1 MVKRLRHTDACR
13 WSSER
18 ASVTV
23 VVAGALVLLSLLS
36 LGVVRVGLAATARA
50 RAQAAADAVAL
61 AGVVDG
67 RDAAEQMAAVNGAAI
82 TLYSDEGTE
91 LEVEVRVDD
100 AVATARAFRKDPP
113 PTVVVLDPPPDSTV
127 ADTTAPGNT
136 MIPGKT
142 GAGP

>member
-1 MVKRLRHTDACR
+1 MVRRSRHTDTRR
-13 WSSER
+13 WASER

-61 AGVVDG
+61 AGVVEG
-67 RDAAEQMAAVNGAAI
+67 RDAAEQLAAANGAAI
-82 TLYSDEGTE
+82 TSYTEEGFE

-113 PTVVVLDPPPDSTV
+113 PPVVVLDPPPDSTV
-127 ADTTAPGNT
+127 AETALLQDTTLPGDT
-136 MIPGKT
+136 HARP
-142 GAGP
+142 

>member
-1 MVKRLRHTDACR
+1 MVIRSRHTDAR
-13 WSSER
+13 RRASER

-36 LGVVRVGLAATARA
+36 LGVVRVGVAATARA

-67 RDAAEQMAAVNGAAI
+67 RDAAEQMAVANGAAI
-82 TLYSDEGTE
+82 SSYSDEGTE
-91 LEVEVRVDD
+91 LEVKVRVDD

-127 ADTTAPGNT
+127 ADTSSPEPTV
-136 MIPGKT
+136 IPGKA
-142 GAGP
+142 GAAP

>member
-1 MVKRLRHTDACR
+1 MVIRSRRTDAR
-13 WSSER
+13 WWACGR
-18 ASVTV
+18 GSVTV

-67 RDAAEQMAAVNGAAI
+67 RDAAEQMAVANGAAI
-82 TLYSDEGTE
+82 MSYSDEGTE

-100 AVATARAFRKDPP
+100 AVAIARAFRKDPP
-113 PTVVVLDPPPDSTV
+113 PRVVVLDPPPDSTV
-127 ADTTAPGNT
+127 ADTAVPEDTT
-136 MIPGKT
+136 IPGEME
-142 GAGP
+142 AGP

>member
-1 MVKRLRHTDACR
+1 MVKRLRHTDARR

-67 RDAAEQMAAVNGAAI
+67 RDAAEQMAVANGAAI
-82 TLYSDEGTE
+82 TSYSDEGTE

-113 PTVVVLDPPPDSTV
+113 PPVVVLDPPPDSTV
-127 ADTTAPGNT
+127 ADTTAPEDT
-136 MIPGKT
+136 LVPGKT